1 MIKSNQTHSWT
12 EAELAG
18 LAGGSMLRVMR
29 EVERLGEEMREAGA
43 HILIKHQKAER
54 VQKSLSSCK
63 GFWRVFFPY

>member
-43 HILIKHQKAER
+43 RPDNTRSRPGEL
-54 VQKSLSSCK
+54 
-63 GFWRVFFPY
+63 